1 MTEHDRRLMIKN
13 PADTPTPD
21 DLTQSG
27 PEPKFTRRWQTG
39 RCGPVM
45 SPGMVTPSSIR
56 QSLAGE
62 YLMPAE

>member
-1 MTEHDRRLMIKN
+1 
-13 PADTPTPD
+13 
-21 DLTQSG
+21 
-27 PEPKFTRRWQTG
+27 
-39 RCGPVM
+39 M

>member
-27 PEPKFTRRWQTG
+27 QNQYSRAADKLDAAG
-39 RCGPVM
+39 R
-45 SPGMVTPSSIR
+45 
-56 QSLAGE
+56 
-62 YLMPAE
+62 